1 MSVSPSP
8 LPAPSSI
15 SSRVRRAG
23 RVIALLGII
32 LPLLLIGLNKF
43 QPFEVALLKPLI
55 GGTPWLAW
63 MLGVFGDAGTARL
76 LGVAEITTA
85 ALLVASPWSP
95 RAALAAGVLA
105 SGTFAVTCS
114 TLLALPIWEPSAGGF
129 PYLSFAGTFLIKDVA
144 LLGVGLVVLGEAL
157 ARNDIGTR

>member
-1 MSVSPSP
+1 MSVSQS
-8 LPAPSSI
+8 LPPASSSI
-15 SSRVRRAG
+15 SGRVRRIG
-23 RVIALLGII
+23 RLIALIGII

-76 LGVAEITTA
+76 LGVVEMFTA
-85 ALLVASPWSP
+85 ALLIVSPWSR

-144 LLGVGLVVLGEAL
+144 LLGIGLVVLSEAL
-157 ARNDIGTR
+157 VRNDIGTK

>member
-1 MSVSPSP
+1 MSVSMSSQPA
-8 LPAPSSI
+8 APSI
-15 SSRVRRAG
+15 SRSVRRVG
-23 RVIALLGII
+23 RAIALIGII

-63 MLGVFGDAGTARL
+63 MLGIFGDVGTARL
-76 LGVAEITTA
+76 LGVVEIMTA
-85 ALLVASPWSP
+85 FLLVVSPWSK

-129 PYLSFAGTFLIKDVA
+129 PYLTFAGTFLIKDVA
-144 LLGVGLVVLGEAL
+144 LLGIGLVVLGEAL
-157 ARNDIGTR
+157 DRNDIGTR

>member
-1 MSVSPSP
+1 MSVSRS
-8 LPAPSSI
+8 LPPASSSI
-15 SSRVRRAG
+15 SGRVRRIG
-23 RVIALLGII
+23 RLIALIGII

-76 LGVAEITTA
+76 LGVVEMFTA
-85 ALLVASPWSP
+85 ALLIVSPWSR

-144 LLGVGLVVLGEAL
+144 LLGIGLVVLSEAL
-157 ARNDIGTR
+157 VRNDIGTK

>member
-1 MSVSPSP
+1 M
-8 LPAPSSI
+8 
-15 SSRVRRAG
+15 
-23 RVIALLGII
+23 
-32 LPLLLIGLNKF
+32 IGLNKF
-43 QPFEVALLKPLI
+43 QPFEVELLKPLI

-63 MLGVFGDAGTARL
+63 MLGVFGDVGTSRL
-76 LGVAEITTA
+76 LGVAEIITA
-85 ALLVASPWSP
+85 TLLIASPWSP

-114 TLLALPIWEPSAGGF
+114 TLFALPIWEPSAGGF

-157 ARNDIGTR
+157 ARNGISTR

>member
-1 MSVSPSP
+1 VA
-8 LPAPSSI
+8 PAATSLA
-15 SSRVRRAG
+15 SRIRNAG
-23 RVIALLGII
+23 RRIALIGVI

-43 QPFEVALLKPLI
+43 QQFEVDLLKPLI

-63 MLGVFGDAGTARL
+63 MLGVFGDVGTARL
-76 LGVAEITTA
+76 LGVVEILTA
-85 ALLVASPWSP
+85 ALLIVSPWSP
-95 RAALAAGVLA
+95 RAALAGGALA

-129 PYLSFAGTFLIKDVA
+129 PYLSFPGTFLIKDVA